1 MLTKLDELLR
11 SDHYYLCS
19 SDECYFIGEY
29 TARQGFQFSFTNDLI
44 YNLKKRMDKRGRPEW
59 AYKGWAIRTAAE
71 QLRGS
76 LNPDFLRTATFVP
89 IPPSKAKF
97 DPLYDDR
104 MSQVLRL
111 LSPNIDARELVNQTE
126 SMSDAHSAEERPKP
140 DDLYTNYE
148 IDGALVDPRPRQ
160 MAVVDDV
167 LTTGAHFKAMQR
179 LLNEMYPDVPLVG
192 IFIARRVPET
202 DPA

>member
-11 SDHYYLCS
+11 SDHYYLCPT
-19 SDECYFIGEY
+19 DECFFIGEY
-29 TARQGFQFSFTNDLI
+29 TARQGFKFSSTNDLI
-44 YNLKKRMDKRGRPEW
+44 YNLKKKMDKRGRPEW
-59 AYKGWAIRTAAE
+59 MYKSWAIRTAAD
-71 QLRGS
+71 QLRNS
-76 LNPDFLRTATFVP
+76 LNPDFLRAATFVP
-89 IPPSKAKF
+89 IPPSKTKL

-111 LSPNIDARELVNQTE
+111 LGPDVDARELVNQIQ
-126 SMSDAHSAEERPKP
+126 SMEDAHSTEQRPTP
-140 DDLYTNYE
+140 DDLYAKYE
-148 IDGALVDPRPRQ
+148 IDGALVDARPRQ

-179 LLNEMYPDVPLVG
+179 LLNETYPGMPLIG